1 MQLPDDSPGRSFQCI
16 RCGVA
21 LVTTTGGQLA
31 TQSGPVQPAN
41 PFADPPAGFSYPG
54 GYSPSPFAP
63 GYFAPPVMSRE
74 MALAKVRG
82 SALMIQGFGWLLI
95 VAAIPA
101 AALYFVVDHDRHP
114 VSAVVSF
121 GAAPVALLL
130 DAFAVYCGS
139 QLKALRSYWF
149 VMVSLVVMM
158 VAGLLVCLLALPGI
172 WPMIVMLDSGVKA
185 HFGKPPMAA

>member
-41 PFADPPAGFSYPG
+41 PFAEVPVGFSYPG
-54 GYSPSPFAP
+54 KYATGQLAP
-63 GYFAPPVMSRE
+63 GYFPTPMSRE
-74 MALAKVRG
+74 AALEKVRG
-82 SALMIQGFGWLLI
+82 PALMIQVLGWLLV
-95 VAAIPA
+95 VAAIPS
-101 AALYFVVDHDRHP
+101 AALYFVVDHDQHP
-114 VSAVVSF
+114 VSAVITF
-121 GAAPVALLL
+121 GVAPVALLGG
-130 DAFAVYCGS
+130 AFLIYCGS
-139 QLKALRSYWF
+139 QLRALRSYWL

-158 VAGLLVCLLALPGI
+158 VGGLLVCPLLALPGI
-172 WPMIVMLDSGVKA
+172 WPMIVMLDARVKA